1 MSMFTWMQDA
11 VDGGA
16 MPDGL
21 PPEEVTLFLRIRLI
35 YRSNLTKEEARKES
49 LKCLDLYRQEQFQN
63 KCLNS
68 YVDVI
73 KRTETAASE
82 YRKDRTLENADKL
95 IQALEGRT

>member
-1 MSMFTWMQDA
+1 
-11 VDGGA
+11 

-35 YRSNLTKEEARKES
+35 YRSGLSKDDAKKES

-63 KCLNS
+63 KCLNH

-73 KRTETAASE
+73 KRTETAASD
-82 YRKDRTLENADKL
+82 YRKDRSLENADRL
-95 IQALEGRT
+95 IAALEGRT